1 MNVRIAAGSA
11 IAIALFT
18 MNAGAQAAATPSSS
32 KEPLDTG
39 YVDYDSG
46 PITLPLGVG
55 FRIPAYN
62 RVDGVALPWG
72 PIISLGKGRVVID
85 PTLTYRSHL
94 GAFDPRIKVTARIA
108 ERYDLT
114 LVGGRATFTNDS
126 WIRSDIINS
135 AASLGVGSDA
145 RNYFRADRA
154 TVELARDV
162 VSGAVTLRPSV
173 GVLHENAW
181 STGSQAPHT
190 SAPWSVFGR
199 TDSLKMRRVNPAI
212 AKGRATSALAAVNIK
227 YELKDVTARL
237 STAAELMFDGPPGS
251 GSDGGGFAQITMDG
265 KSAFPTFGTQHFDFR
280 GHAVFGFGDEDPP
293 PQRFA
298 YLGGAGTLA
307 TVDLLALGG
316 DRLLY
321 VEGEYS
327 VPLTRPLLPFVGA
340 PVITLRYAAGAAG
353 LDSLPALIQNI
364 GIGVGVKLIKAE
376 YHVDPNYRKTPY
388 SRRNATSIGFSLSF

>member
-1 MNVRIAAGSA
+1 MIARIAAGAA

-18 MNAGAQAAATPSSS
+18 MNAGAQATTTPSSS

-55 FRIPAYN
+55 LRIPAYN
-62 RVDGVALPWG
+62 RVDGIALPWG
-72 PIISLGKGRVVID
+72 PIISLGGGRVVID
-85 PTLTYRSHL
+85 PTVTYRSHL
-94 GAFDPRIKVTARIA
+94 GAFDPRIKATVRIA
-108 ERYDLT
+108 ELYDLS
-114 LVGGRATFTNDS
+114 LAGGRATFTNDS

-162 VSGAVTLRPSV
+162 VSGAVALRPSA
-173 GVLHENAW
+173 GLLHENAW

-212 AKGRATSALAAVNIK
+212 VKGHATSALAALNMK

-237 STAAELMFDGPPGS
+237 ITAAEYMFDRPRGS
-251 GSDGGGFAQITMDG
+251 AGDGGGFTQITMDG

-280 GHAVFGFGDEDPP
+280 GHAVFGFGDKVP

-321 VEGEYS
+321 AEGEYS

-340 PVITLRYAAGAAG
+340 PVITFRYAAGAAG
-353 LDSLPALIQNI
+353 VDSLPALIQNV
-364 GIGVGVKLIKAE
+364 GIGVGVKLIKVE

-388 SRRNATSIGFSLSF
+388 SRRNATSVGFSLSF